1 MAHSE
6 CSANHKP
13 LWTITLFILCSI
25 ILGGAFGYGQNEG
38 MKSKNDTQDL
48 RIENVEEDIGEIK
61 DDLKGF
67 RREQRLFNESLIE
80 EIRELTFEHRPRPE

>member
-1 MAHSE
+1 MSE
-6 CSANHKP
+6 QCASNHKP
-13 LWTITLFILCSI
+13 LWTFIFIILGSV

-38 MKSKNDTQDL
+38 MQAKNATQDL

-67 RREQRLFNESLIE
+67 RDEQRDFNDALLD
-80 EIRELTFEHRPRPE
+80 ELRILTYGHRTAPVE